1 MGDVTND
8 GRADIVGFKMDN
20 GTYVAKGERNSTISA
35 PTNWTS
41 SFIDCNKLDYYIS
54 KFYLIILLNSF
65 YV

>member
-35 PTNWTS
+35 PTN
-41 SFIDCNKLDYYIS
+41 
-54 KFYLIILLNSF
+54 
-65 YV
+65 